1 MNSLIYPVPTWSTEK
16 QEVID
21 GTLLPSPGIC
31 ARAKKRLC
39 RKHYESISSRKGFHT
54 CHMGLS
60 SYSSGESNRPVLTA
74 IRVAD
79 FYDSK
84 KLKLVDD
91 FLPTLPRS
99 LVLNCLNKLSSVIA
113 IDSDSSATSKPIPPA
128 EEKDLIDFSLHEIRK
143 INTQIKRH
151 AEELMISTSSPDEDK
166 FVSFV
171 EWKSKIIFAASSML
185 STRLGI
191 YDFEKNPAV
200 ITAKQA
206 RASLYKKFDK
216 ARIVL
221 ETYAKDRKVTINQF
235 SGSSFYEID
244 AYSAL
249 DFLPFVIL
257 ENAIK
262 YSPSHQDISV
272 SFEDS
277 SAQLKVVVSSMGPIN
292 SEGDLKN
299 IFLKRGR
306 GKVAKDLDSAGG
318 GYGLYFGKL
327 ICDLHNIVISAAS
340 EKTSRMTL
348 NGNDYSQFTVTLRL
362 AK

>member
-1 MNSLIYPVPTWSTEK
+1 MNSLIYPVPTWSSEK

-21 GTLLPSPGIC
+21 GTLLPSPAIC
-31 ARAKKRLC
+31 SRAKKRFC
-39 RKHYESISSRKGFHT
+39 RKHYENISTRKGFHT

-60 SYSSGESNRPVLTA
+60 SYSSGEADRPVLTA

-84 KLKLVDD
+84 KLKQVDD

-99 LVLNCLNKLSSVIA
+99 LILNCFNKLPYLTA
-113 IDSDSSATSKPIPPA
+113 IDSNTASNEKVNSPA

-151 AEELMISTSSPDEDK
+151 AEELMFSTASPDEGK
-166 FVSFV
+166 FVGFV

-191 YDFEKNPAV
+191 YDFETNPAI
-200 ITAKQA
+200 ITANLT

-235 SGSSFYEID
+235 SGNSFYEID

-262 YSPSHQDISV
+262 YSPSYQDITV
-272 SFEDS
+272 SFEDAP
-277 SAQLKVVVSSMGPIN
+277 AQLKVVVSSMGPIN
-292 SEGDLKN
+292 SEDDLQT
-299 IFLKRGR
+299 IFLKRAR

-327 ICDLHNIVISAAS
+327 ICDLHNIDISATS
-340 EKTSRMTL
+340 EKTSRLTF
-348 NGNDYSQFTVTLRL
+348 NGNDYSQFTVTLKL
-362 AK
+362 NK

>member
-1 MNSLIYPVPTWSTEK
+1 MSSLIYPVPTWSTEK
-16 QEVID
+16 QEVVD
-21 GTLLPSPGIC
+21 GTLFPSPSIC
-31 ARAKKRLC
+31 LRAKKRFC
-39 RKHYESISSRKGFHT
+39 RKHYENISTLKGFHI

-60 SYSSGESNRPVLTA
+60 SYSSGETNRPVLTA

-84 KLKLVDD
+84 KLKQVDD
-91 FLPTLPRS
+91 FLPTLPKS
-99 LVLNCLNKLSSVIA
+99 LIVNCLNKFPGVMA
-113 IDSDSSATSKPIPPA
+113 IESNENSSAKTTSPA
-128 EEKDLIDFSLHEIRK
+128 NEKGIMDFSLHEIRK

-151 AEELMISTSSPDEDK
+151 AEELMLNTSSQDQDK
-166 FVSFV
+166 VVSFV
-171 EWKSKIIFAASSML
+171 EWKSNIIFAASSML

-191 YDFEKNPAV
+191 YDFETNPAI
-200 ITAKQA
+200 ITANPT

-221 ETYAKDRKVTINQF
+221 YTYAKDKKVTINQF

-262 YSPSHQDISV
+262 YSPSYQDISV
-272 SFEDS
+272 VFEDTS
-277 SAQLKVVVSSMGPIN
+277 EQLKIVVSSIGPIN
-292 SEGDLKN
+292 SEDDLQT
-299 IFLKRGR
+299 IFLKRAR
-306 GKVAKDLDSAGG
+306 GKVAKGLDAAGG

-327 ICDLHNIVISAAS
+327 ICDLHNIIISATS
-340 EKTSRMTL
+340 EKNSILTL
-348 NGNDYSQFTVTLRL
+348 NGNDYSQFTVTLKL

>member
-1 MNSLIYPVPTWSTEK
+1 MNNLIYPVPTWSFEK
-16 QEVID
+16 QEVVD
-21 GTLLPSPGIC
+21 GTLLPSPAIC
-31 ARAKKRLC
+31 SRARKRFC
-39 RKHYESISSRKGFHT
+39 RKHYENISTRKGFHT

-60 SYSSGESNRPVLTA
+60 SYSSGDEKRPVLTA

-84 KLKLVDD
+84 KLKQVDD

-99 LVLNCLNKLSSVIA
+99 LILNCFNKLPASTA
-113 IDSDSSATSKPIPPA
+113 IDSVSNENVIAPA

-151 AEELMISTSSPDEDK
+151 AEELMYGSVSSDDRSY
-166 FVSFV
+166 VSFV

-191 YDFEKNPAV
+191 YDFEKNPAI
-200 ITAKQA
+200 ITANLA

-221 ETYAKDRKVTINQF
+221 DAYAKDKKVAITQF
-235 SGSSFYEID
+235 SGSSFYEIE
-244 AYSAL
+244 AYSVL

-272 SFEDS
+272 SFEDTT
-277 SAQLKVVVSSMGPIN
+277 AQLKVVVSSMGPKN
-292 SEGDLKN
+292 SEDDLKM
-299 IFLKRGR
+299 IFLKRAR
-306 GKVAKDLDSAGG
+306 GKIAKDLDSAGG

-327 ICDLHNIVISAAS
+327 ICDLHNIEISATS
-340 EKTSRMTL
+340 ENIARITL
-348 NGNDYSQFTVTLRL
+348 NGHDYSQFTVTLKL
-362 AK
+362 NK